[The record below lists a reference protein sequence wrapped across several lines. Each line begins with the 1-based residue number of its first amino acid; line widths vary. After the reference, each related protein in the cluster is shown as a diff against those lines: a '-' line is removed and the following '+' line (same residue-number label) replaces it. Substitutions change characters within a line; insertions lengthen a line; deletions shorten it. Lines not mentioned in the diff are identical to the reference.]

1 MKRYRNLSVVLSCA
15 VVIALLNCSPRLEAA
30 EKGPVPDG
38 VYTLMKISV
47 GSLINLGEI
56 EIRKSTY
63 RDEEEGKFKD
73 FKISE
78 QGEIRWSKPLAFLPD
93 GWKHVRSEFAG
104 KDKEGRPML
113 RIYYESARGTSDV
126 IDGIKEK

>member
-1 MKRYRNLSVVLSCA
+1 MKRYQNLSFVLSCA
-15 VVIALLNCSPRLEAA
+15 VILALFNCPLRSEAA

-56 EIRKSTY
+56 EIRKSKY
-63 RDEEEGKFKD
+63 RDEEEGEFKD
-73 FKISE
+73 FKISDK
-78 QGEIRWSKPLAFLPD
+78 GEIRWSKPLAFLPD

-104 KDKEGRPML
+104 KDEAGRPML
-113 RIYYESARGTSDV
+113 RIYYKSARGASEV
-126 IDGIKEK
+126 IDGIMEK

>member
-1 MKRYRNLSVVLSCA
+1 MKRFRYLSFVLSCA
-15 VVIALLNCSPRLEAA
+15 VVTALFNCPSRSDAA

-38 VYTLMKISV
+38 RYTLMKISV

-73 FKISE
+73 FKISDE
-78 QGEIRWSKPLAFLPD
+78 GEISWSKPLAFLPD

-104 KDKEGRPML
+104 KDKMGRPML
-113 RIYYESARGTSDV
+113 RIYYESARGAAEV

>member
-1 MKRYRNLSVVLSCA
+1 MNRFRNWSFMLCCA
-15 VVIALLNCSPRLEAA
+15 VVATLFTCPLQTGAA

-63 RDEEEGKFKD
+63 RDEEEGEFKD
-73 FKISE
+73 FKISDE
-78 QGEIRWSKPLAFLPD
+78 GEISWSKPLAFLPD

-104 KDKEGRPML
+104 KDKSGRPML
-113 RIYYESARGTSDV
+113 KIYYKSARGTSDV

>member
-1 MKRYRNLSVVLSCA
+1 MKRSRFLVSVLSFA
-15 VVIALLNCSPRLEAA
+15 VVTALFLCPSRSNAA

-63 RDEEEGKFKD
+63 RDEEQGEFKE
-73 FKISE
+73 FKISDK
-78 QGEIRWSKPLAFLPD
+78 GEISWSKPLAFLPD
-93 GWKHVRSEFAG
+93 NWKHVRSEFAG
-104 KDKEGRPML
+104 KDENGRPMF
-113 RIYYESARGTSDV
+113 RIYYKSASGNSDV

>member
-1 MKRYRNLSVVLSCA
+1 MMRFRYAPFVLSC
-15 VVIALLNCSPRLEAA
+15 VVFAMFIGCASRSEAA

-38 VYTLMKISV
+38 RYTLMKIS
-47 GSLINLGEI
+47 GDSLINLGEL

-63 RDEEEGKFKD
+63 RDEKEGKFKD
-73 FKISE
+73 FKINDK
-78 QGEIRWSKPLAFLPD
+78 GEISWSKPLAFLPD

-104 KDKEGRPML
+104 KDEQGRPML
-113 RIYYESARGTSDV
+113 RIYYQSARGTSDV

>member
-1 MKRYRNLSVVLSCA
+1 MKRYRCLSVVLSCA
-15 VVIALLNCSPRLEAA
+15 VFFALMNRPSRSEAA

-63 RDEEEGKFKD
+63 RDEEEGKFKE
-73 FKISE
+73 FKISDKG
-78 QGEIRWSKPLAFLPD
+78 QITWSKPLAFLPD
-93 GWKHVRSEFAG
+93 GWKHVRSEYAG
-104 KDKEGRPML
+104 KDEAGRPML
-113 RIYYESARGTSDV
+113 RIFYESARGTADV
-126 IDGIKEK
+126 IDGIKEE

>member
-1 MKRYRNLSVVLSCA
+1 MNRYRNWSFMLYCA
-15 VVIALLNCSPRLEAA
+15 VFTALFTCPSQTEAA

-63 RDEEEGKFKD
+63 RDEEEGEFKD
-73 FKISE
+73 FKISDK
-78 QGEIRWSKPLAFLPD
+78 GEISWSKPLAFLPD

-104 KDKEGRPML
+104 KDEGGRPML
-113 RIYYESARGTSDV
+113 KIYYQSARGASEV
-126 IDGIKEK
+126 IDGIKEE

>member
-1 MKRYRNLSVVLSCA
+1 MKPYRNLSFALSC
-15 VVIALLNCSPRLEAA
+15 VFLIALSNWPSRTQAA

-63 RDEEEGKFKD
+63 RDEEEGEFKD
-73 FKISE
+73 FKISDE
-78 QGEIRWSKPLAFLPD
+78 GEIRWSKPLAFLPD

-104 KDKEGRPML
+104 KDKSGRPML
-113 RIYYESARGTSDV
+113 KIYYKSARGASDV
-126 IDGIKEK
+126 IDGIKEE